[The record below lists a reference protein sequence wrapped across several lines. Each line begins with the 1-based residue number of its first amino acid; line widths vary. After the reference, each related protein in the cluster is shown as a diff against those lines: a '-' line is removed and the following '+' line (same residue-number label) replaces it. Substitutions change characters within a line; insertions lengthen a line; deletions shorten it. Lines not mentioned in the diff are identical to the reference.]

1 MLCEHC
7 VQCALCRRPPAS
19 LGSRAPCPLLPYAL
33 HQHNL
38 GPGSGASPGLSAH
51 VMGPEPG
58 SLLALVPRLG
68 VQEEEPCGPLCSPIP
83 SPGLNYDQECQEVG
97 EEEHWVLMPW
107 LPPPTPAHPFMP
119 LPGGAGLCLPD
130 TSLLASQGGSGVVIF
145 IPEEKPW

>member
-19 LGSRAPCPLLPYAL
+19 VGSRAPCPLLPYAL

-83 SPGLNYDQECQEVG
+83 SPGLNDDQECQEVG

-107 LPPPTPAHPFMP
+107 YPRRPLHTLSCHSQVEQGCVCLTHPCSPPKED
-119 LPGGAGLCLPD
+119 L
-130 TSLLASQGGSGVVIF
+130 
-145 IPEEKPW
+145 E